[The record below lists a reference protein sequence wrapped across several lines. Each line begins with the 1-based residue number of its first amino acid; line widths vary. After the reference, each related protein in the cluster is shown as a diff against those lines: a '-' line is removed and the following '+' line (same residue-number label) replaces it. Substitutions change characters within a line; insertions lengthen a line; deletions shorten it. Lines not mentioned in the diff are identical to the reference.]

1 MNHPMTTAQKSKKF
15 TGKSGVPQINT
26 AAWRKQQL
34 EEAAE
39 NVAYWKRVAA
49 ATENL
54 TTRADALARVAIWK
68 TTRDARADKERF
80 LRGKP

>member
-1 MNHPMTTAQKSKKF
+1 MTPTKTKPNSYV
-15 TGKSGVPQINT
+15 GKTVPPAINS
-26 AAWRKQQL
+26 AAWRKQQVD
-34 EEAAE
+34 EAAE

-68 TTRDARADKERF
+68 TTLAARADTERV
-80 LRGKP
+80 LRGRA